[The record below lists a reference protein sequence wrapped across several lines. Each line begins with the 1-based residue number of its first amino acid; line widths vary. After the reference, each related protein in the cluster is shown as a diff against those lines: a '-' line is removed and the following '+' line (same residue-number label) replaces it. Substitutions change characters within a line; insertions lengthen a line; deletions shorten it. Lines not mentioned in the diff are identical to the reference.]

1 VGFGT
6 IDLMQRDPLIRICVL
21 CNLLIQ
27 ALDELDAEDFYPP
40 QLQDELREISRRAA
54 AELGQVRS

>member
-1 VGFGT
+1 
-6 IDLMQRDPLIRICVL
+6 MQRDPLIRICVL

-40 QLQDELREISRRAA
+40 QLQDELREISWRAA
-54 AELGQVRS
+54 SELGQVRS